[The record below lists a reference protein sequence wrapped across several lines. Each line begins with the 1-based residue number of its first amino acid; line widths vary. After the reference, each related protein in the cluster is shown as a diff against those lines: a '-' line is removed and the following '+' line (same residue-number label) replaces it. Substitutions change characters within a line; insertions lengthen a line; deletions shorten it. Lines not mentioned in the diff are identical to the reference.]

1 MTPES
6 NKPETIANLSRA
18 ILTSPAPVLLLDTSS
33 VLDIIR
39 VGGRE
44 TCPPQLIEAADEIVA
59 LASQSPPRL
68 WILAAELVRN
78 EWNDHCGRVEIE
90 TRKRI
95 NELDRNIKGLTEV
108 LRYLGSVPP
117 VGVTVFS
124 GHAIESQL
132 KSVAETLLR
141 VAAIIQGNDGC
152 SALATRRAIMCW
164 APASKGKD
172 AVRDCTIIEHYISV
186 CQQLSETGFKFKRV
200 FVSSNV
206 NDYGKGG
213 RPLPPLDE
221 HFKTAGIEYVT
232 DLAWARSIIRA

>member
-1 MTPES
+1 MTPGPR
-6 NKPETIANLSRA
+6 NPKTIETLSCA
-18 ILTSPAPVLLLDTSS
+18 ILANPAPVLLLDTSS

-44 TCPPQLIEAADEIVA
+44 SCPPQLIEAAKEIVA

-68 WILAAELVRN
+68 WIVTAELVQN

-132 KSVAETLLR
+132 TSLAASLLS
-141 VAAIIQGNDGC
+141 AATIIQRDDGC
-152 SALATRRAIMCW
+152 SALANRRAIMCW

-172 AVRDCTIIEHYISV
+172 SVRDCTIIEHYISV
-186 CQQLSETGFKFKRV
+186 CQQLVEAGFNSKCV

-221 HFKTAGIEYVT
+221 HFRVARIEYVT
-232 DLAWARSIIRA
+232 DLAWARSILLA